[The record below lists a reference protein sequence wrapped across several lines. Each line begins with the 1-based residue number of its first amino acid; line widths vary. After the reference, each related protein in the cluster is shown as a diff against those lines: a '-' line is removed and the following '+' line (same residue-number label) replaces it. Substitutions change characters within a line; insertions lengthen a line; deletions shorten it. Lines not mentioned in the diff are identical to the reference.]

1 MNTSAPLEIRN
12 GGELVAM
19 GDVLTV
25 SQHFLARG
33 VDPDNLAAWRRKE
46 RGIWKILSWQ
56 AAIQEV
62 ANVADR
68 LSDAGLGRGETAILH
83 CDKGYRW
90 VTAAHAIQG
99 LGATVVPIMPDASA
113 SELRHCLK
121 QIPSPKVVLAEDEE
135 KAQTLS
141 VIFSELDC
149 SPRIFAVRTAQTLD
163 SDLGQADSDANV
175 KNVGRVI
182 EAWPVSSKRDPE
194 VALKTFQEEVKRGQP
209 EDIATLIFQ
218 TGSQDALECI
228 SITHKD
234 WIENATS
241 FGRSLNLS
249 HADETICT
257 VAPAYAAANIL
268 YQVAPSMYGY
278 CVNFPETRDTILADL
293 REIGPTQLLV
303 TPSGYK
309 HIAVTSMSE
318 MASAGWIKRK
328 LFKTTQDGFQKSL
341 SNGDMQGI
349 GVGPAIG
356 AAFLC
361 KSMRE
366 VLGLARVKSAI
377 TYPVQ
382 MGMEGR
388 AFFASLGLRF
398 HQILEDKQPAGL
410 LPKLNLSLQD
420 LSLSN
425 SASRVSTNPTVIF
438 EDKTFNV
445 DIGLEEN
452 LCASPYIKR
461 AVVVSKDSA
470 DATALIEL
478 DIQASKD
485 WADQQG
491 VYYKSVETLALQSE
505 VLDLIEGEIRKI
517 TSNLT
522 ECGGAILAKVAQFIL
537 LRRPLDRNQGELTHL
552 RMPSYQRVVTNYS
565 ALLRT
570 VGLGKDNDFIVGAM
584 KTGKYLSLRD
594 KCTLDHRGVLLVG

>member
-1 MNTSAPLEIRN
+1 
-12 GGELVAM
+12 M
-19 GDVLTV
+19 GDELTV
-25 SQHFLARG
+25 SQHLLARG
-33 VDPDNLAAWRRKE
+33 TDPDNQAAWRRKE
-46 RGIWKILSWQ
+46 RGIWRISSWQ
-56 AAIQEV
+56 AAIQDV

-68 LSDAGLGRGETAILH
+68 LSDAGLSRGETAILH

-90 VTAAHAIQG
+90 VAAAHAIQG

-135 KAQTLS
+135 KAQLLGL
-141 VIFSELDC
+141 IFSELDC
-149 SPRIFAVRTAQTLD
+149 SPRIFAVRAAQTLD
-163 SDLGQADSDANV
+163 GESGQADSDANAH
-175 KNVGRVI
+175 NVGQVI
-182 EAWPVSSKRDPE
+182 ETWPVSSKRDPS
-194 VALKTFQEEVKRGQP
+194 VALKIFQEEVERGQP
-209 EDIATLIFQ
+209 EDIATVIFQ
-218 TGSQDALECI
+218 TGSQDVLECM

-234 WIENATS
+234 WIQNATS

-249 HADETICT
+249 HTDEMICT

-309 HIAVTSMSE
+309 HIAVSSMSE

-328 LFKTTQDGFQKSL
+328 LFKATQDGFQKWL

-349 GVGPAIG
+349 GVGSTIG

-382 MGMEGR
+382 MGIEGR
-388 AFFASLGLRF
+388 AFFASLGLKF
-398 HQILEDKQPAGL
+398 HQILEDKKSAGL
-410 LPKLNLSLQD
+410 LPKLNLNIQD

-425 SASRVSTNPTVIF
+425 SASRVSNNPTVIF
-438 EDKTFNV
+438 EEKKFNV

-491 VYYKSVETLALQSE
+491 IYYQSVETLALQSE
-505 VLDLIEGEIRKI
+505 VLDLIEVEIRKI

-522 ECGGAILAKVAQFIL
+522 ERGGAMLAKVARFIL

-565 ALLRT
+565 VLLRI
-570 VGLGKDNDFIVGAM
+570 VGLGKGNDSIVGEI
-584 KTGKYLSLRD
+584 KTGKYLLLRD
-594 KCTLDHRGVLLVG
+594 ECALDHRGVLLVG